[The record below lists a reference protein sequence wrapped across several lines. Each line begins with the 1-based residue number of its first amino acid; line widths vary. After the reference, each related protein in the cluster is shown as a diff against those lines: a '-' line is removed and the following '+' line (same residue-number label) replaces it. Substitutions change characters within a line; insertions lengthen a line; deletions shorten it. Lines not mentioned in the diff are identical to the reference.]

1 MADPTALTAAIL
13 ESFDGLLQ
21 ALSLESCGT
30 DHFRVRVEPSRFDR
44 VFGGQS
50 LAQAVVAAAATVEHR
65 VPNSLHAYFVA
76 AGRPDE
82 GSEIHVARVRD
93 GRSLATR
100 RVSIVQGTRVLL
112 EALVSFSPNESEPTV
127 TPPRPQVPEPREVP
141 LLQEWVDESVPP
153 ELRSVAAIWVER
165 PPPLD
170 LRIGEPLNFMG
181 GPSGSSP
188 RSHWMRLPRA
198 VGDDPILHAALLAYA
213 SDYFLMDMA
222 FRSHPQ
228 RYDTGFTGLSL
239 DHALWFHR
247 PVQFEA
253 WHLHTQETV
262 AIVGHR
268 ALVRGSIHDF
278 EGRLVASAVQE
289 VLVRRLP
296 TNAIDRTARSSILK
310 RLPEPP

>member
-1 MADPTALTAAIL
+1 VADPRSLTDAIL
-13 ESFDGLLQ
+13 ESFEGLLL
-21 ALSLESCGT
+21 ALNLEAIGT
-30 DHFRVRVEPSRFDR
+30 DRFRVRVEPSRFDR

-50 LAQAVVAAAATVEHR
+50 LAQALVAAAATAEHR

-100 RVSIVQGTRVLL
+100 RVSIVQGERVLL
-112 EALVSFSPNESEPTV
+112 EALVSFSTNESEPTV
-127 TPPRPQVPEPREVP
+127 TPPRPQFPEPDQVP
-141 LLQEWVDESVPP
+141 LLQEWVNDDVPP

-170 LRIGEPLNFMG
+170 LRIGEPLNFIG

-198 VGDDPILHAALLAYA
+198 FEDDAVLHAALLAYA

-228 RYDTGFTGLSL
+228 QYDAGFTGLSL
-239 DHALWFHR
+239 DHAIWFHR
-247 PVQFEA
+247 PVQFDA
-253 WHLHTQETV
+253 WHLHTQETM

-268 ALVRGSIHDF
+268 ALVRGSIHDL
-278 EGRLVASAVQE
+278 EGRLVASAIQE
-289 VLVRRLP
+289 VLVR
-296 TNAIDRTARSSILK
+296 TASPATRSTS
-310 RLPEPP
+310 P